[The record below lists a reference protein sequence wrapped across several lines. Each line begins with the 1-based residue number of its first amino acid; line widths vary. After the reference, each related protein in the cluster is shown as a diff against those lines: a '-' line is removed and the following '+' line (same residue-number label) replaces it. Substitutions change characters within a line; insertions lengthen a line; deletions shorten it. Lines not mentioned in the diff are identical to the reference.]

1 MKNRPLLL
9 FTFFLFLMPAFTA
22 LAHDN
27 HQHTKAE
34 KAVLKTFAAYRSALT
49 KQNGKKAVKHIAQ
62 NTIDYYAQ
70 MLEHARNADSA
81 TVAGLNVMDKLLVLS
96 FRNRVDKN
104 RLLTMSPIQSVQY
117 AIDKG
122 MVGKEGLAN
131 LELGDISIKDNVAKA
146 QVLINHRPAPL
157 EFVFYKEKKRWKID
171 LTAFFPM
178 AEMAISQTAKEL
190 EMTET
195 ELVEFMLKLV
205 EPNTLNPKLWLPVAK
220 W

>member
-1 MKNRPLLL
+1 MRNRLHFLFVLLL
-9 FTFFLFLMPAFTA
+9 IILPALNA
-22 LAHDN
+22 AAHGN

-34 KAVLKTFAAYRSALT
+34 KAVLKAFTAYRSALT
-49 KQNGKKAVKHIAQ
+49 KQNGKKAVKYIAQ

-70 MLEHARNADSA
+70 MLEHARNSDSA
-81 TVAGLNVMDKLLVLS
+81 TVAGLHVMDKLLVLS

-104 RLLTMSPIQSVQY
+104 KLLVMTPTEAVIY

-122 MVGKEGLAN
+122 MVGKEGLSN
-131 LELGDISIKDNVAKA
+131 IELGDIDIKNKQAKA
-146 QVLINHRPAPL
+146 QVLIDDRPVPL
-157 EFVFYKEKKRWKID
+157 EFVFYNEKKRWKID